1 MIKGIQP
8 SMVHI
13 IELNQA
19 DYDLDLYLSWLQ
31 NVQDNRYIE
40 AVRKDYSKFD
50 LQKYLESRVN
60 NPEVKFWGIFLESN
74 KFIGTIKLEP
84 INWKN
89 QTAWLGMMIGDSSER
104 GKGYGSQALNLVLD
118 YAENVL
124 LLNDIFLGVHKNNIP
139 AMSIYKKSG
148 FKTYTVNNSQI
159 IMKRKLKL
167 LSDFE

>member
-50 LQKYLESRVN
+50 LQEYLESRVN

-84 INWKN
+84 INRKN

-124 LLNDIFLGVHKNNIP
+124 LLEDIFLGVHTNNEP
-139 AMSIYKKSG
+139 AISIYKKSG

-159 IMKRKLKL
+159 TMKRKLKL
-167 LSDFE
+167 LSDLE